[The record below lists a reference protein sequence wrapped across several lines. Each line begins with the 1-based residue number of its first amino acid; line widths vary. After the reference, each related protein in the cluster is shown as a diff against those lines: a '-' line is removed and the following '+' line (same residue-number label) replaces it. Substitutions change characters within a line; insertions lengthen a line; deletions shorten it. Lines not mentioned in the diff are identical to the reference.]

1 MTIFLIDIKVRTQFL
16 VGWPIF
22 LFAKWQTEP
31 VLCVLTD
38 TLLVETDTIGNA
50 DDGVTIH
57 AILVAQVRAIEH
69 IGYTIAVKH
78 QIAVIVSAHH
88 ALYIVLS
95 QHIGYLI
102 PVIHIAIAQWIVRED
117 EDRRI
122 AYGGYAIQ
130 IMFEPCYILWRY
142 VSISHTNHR
151 PRIETNKV
159 HPIMRESKAAITE
172 HTAEVHHTRL

>member
-1 MTIFLIDIKVRTQFL
+1 MLCFLANTFL
-16 VGWPIF
+16 VE
-22 LFAKWQTEP
+22 AN
-31 VLCVLTD
+31 
-38 TLLVETDTIGNA
+38 TIGNA

-69 IGYTIAVKH
+69 IGYTIAVKQ

-88 ALYIVLS
+88 ALYIVFS

-122 AYGGYAIQ
+122 ACSGNAVQ
-130 IMFEPCYILWRY
+130 IMFEPCYILWCY

-151 PRIETNKV
+151 TRIETNEV
-159 HPIMRESKAAITE
+159 HSIMREGKSAITE
-172 HTAEVHHTRL
+172 HATEVHHTRL